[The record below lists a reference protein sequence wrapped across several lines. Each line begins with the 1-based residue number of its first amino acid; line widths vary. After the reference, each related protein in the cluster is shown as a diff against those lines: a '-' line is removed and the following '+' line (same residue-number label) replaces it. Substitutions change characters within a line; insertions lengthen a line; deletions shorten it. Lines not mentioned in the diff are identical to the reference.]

1 MTVRELT
8 AADWPQL
15 RRLSGLAFGYTPSED
30 PPEETPAIRLGVF
43 EGERLMAVAVGRPY
57 EQWWCGRSVPMCGIA
72 SVAVHPDARGRG
84 AVRLLMDAV
93 LERTSAPLSVL
104 FPTAPGIY
112 RPLGWEVVGTLDETH
127 IPLACLTVTV
137 PPGVT
142 TRSATPEDLPRLH
155 ELYAERGR
163 TGSGLLTREGPSFPS
178 GPEGLLEVDV
188 VTVAEQHGQ
197 ITGWIS
203 YGRGQGYRHG
213 GPLRVLDCVTTTP
226 GALAALLS
234 GLVSWSAVVDE
245 VRWRGGTTD
254 VALAVGRTLPAP
266 ATAQPWMLRV
276 LDVPAALQAR
286 GWRHDGQASF
296 AVDNTAG
303 WALEVRDGRADVT
316 PRSPDGLPRLDARGL
331 ALLYAGADVS
341 LLVRAGLLD
350 RPAPELAV
358 FAGPAPEIL
367 DYF

>member
-1 MTVRELT
+1 MTVRELS
-8 AADWPQL
+8 ADDWPQL
-15 RRLSGLAFGYTPSED
+15 RRLSGLAFGYTPSEE
-30 PPEETPAIRLGVF
+30 PPTETAATRLGVF
-43 EGERLMAVAVGRPY
+43 DGDRLVAVAVGRPY
-57 EQWWCGRSVPMCGIA
+57 DQWWCGRVVPMCGIA

-84 AVRLLMDAV
+84 LVRLLMAAV
-93 LERTSAPLSVL
+93 VRQTSAPLSVL
-104 FPTAPGIY
+104 FPTAPGVY
-112 RPLGWEVVGTLDETH
+112 RPLGWEVVGTLDET
-127 IPLACLTVTV
+127 TV
-137 PPGVT
+137 PLSCFVTKPPAGVT
-142 TRSATPEDLPRLH
+142 TRSAAREDLSRLH

-163 TGSGLLTREGPSFPS
+163 SGSGLLTREGPSFPT

-188 VTVAEQHGQ
+188 VTVVEEDGR

-226 GALAALLS
+226 GSLSALLS

-245 VRWRGGTTD
+245 VRWRGSTTEL
-254 VALAVGRTLPAP
+254 ALAVGRPVPPPT
-266 ATAQPWMLRV
+266 TAQPWMLRV

-296 AVDNTAG
+296 AVDGAG
-303 WALEVRDGRADVT
+303 WSVEVHDGQAHVT
-316 PRSPDGLPRLDARGL
+316 AVSADGLPQLGSRGL
-331 ALLYAGADVS
+331 ALVYAGADPS
-341 LLVRAGLLD
+341 LLLRSGLLD

-358 FAGPAPEIL
+358 FGGPAPEIL